1 MARLLRSMTQI
12 PPELSLTENWQRSL
26 LTSLTNFINLE
37 ITMASD
43 NQQANRLGKGLSAL
57 ISSGSIDSTGY
68 QEHFSINKIVPNPYQ
83 PRMNIDPD
91 ELIEIADS
99 IREHGVIQPLLITKD
114 NEAKDKD
121 QYYLIAGERR
131 FRASQLAGKD
141 TVPVVI
147 KDISPQEML
156 ELALIENIQRQDL
169 NPLEEALA
177 FKQLADEFGLTHSEI
192 AKKVGLNRVTITNKL
207 RLLAL
212 PDSVKEYVMNNQLTE
227 GHARALLGLSDES
240 SLTATAN
247 IAVKRNLSVRET
259 ETLVRK
265 INYSKQSSKSKI
277 EELSKAEKRIE
288 ESLSKNLGYD
298 VSIKKLSSGGK
309 IVIKFD
315 SDKDLDGLV
324 KKLQDN

>member
-1 MARLLRSMTQI
+1 MTTKKNTQ
-12 PPELSLTENWQRSL
+12 E
-26 LTSLTNFINLE
+26 
-37 ITMASD
+37 
-43 NQQANRLGKGLSAL
+43 RLGKGLSAL

-68 QEHFSINKIVPNPYQ
+68 QEHFSIKKIVPNPYQ
-83 PRMNIDPD
+83 PRMNINPD
-91 ELIEIADS
+91 QLIEIADS

-114 NEAKDKD
+114 TDVKDKD

-227 GHARALLGLSDES
+227 GHARALLGLSDDS
-240 SLTATAN
+240 SLAATAN
-247 IAVKRNLSVRET
+247 IAVKRDLSVRET

-277 EELSKAEKRIE
+277 EELSKTEKKIE
-288 ESLSKNLGYD
+288 ESLTKKIGYP
-298 VSIKKLSSGGK
+298 VKIKKLSTGGK
-309 IVIKFD
+309 VVIKFD
-315 SDKDLDGLV
+315 EDKDLDALV
-324 KKLQDN
+324 KKLLN